1 MAVEVLSGGGSF
13 TRGNI
18 NAINTNFAAAST
30 IDEFVVSGDAL
41 HATNLTAWTAPSAA
55 VILRVWLNIT
65 TPSTGASTIDC
76 GYTATTATTSSDT
89 LLDGVSGASAALF
102 DSMNAA
108 LDTGT
113 NAKAQ
118 LAASGKWITLDEA
131 SGDTSGMVATLYIEY
146 RPL

>member
-18 NAINTNFAAAST
+18 TAINTNFAAAST

-113 NAKAQ
+113 NAEAQ
-118 LAASGKWITLDEA
+118 LAESGKWITLDEA
-131 SGDTSGMVATLYIEY
+131 SGDTSGMVATLYVEY